1 MTTPERLVQFVPR
14 TLRNPILALVL
25 ASTTIVAG
33 CIGGSTGSDASHS
46 ATAPT
51 GGLLSQSWD
60 AISTA
65 ARADGSVTLVMWGGS
80 DQWNGMIDDHVA
92 PRLKELYG
100 VRVDRVPIA
109 DTPEAVTKILAE
121 KQTGAA
127 GSYDVVWI
135 NGENFRKLDEAGAL
149 FGPIQPALPSF
160 DAYYDE
166 TAFATDF
173 GYPTR
178 GYEAPWGRAQFT
190 MIYDSAKV
198 SEPPTTLDELRDWI
212 KANPGRFTYPAPGKP
227 GGARGDF
234 TGSAF
239 VRTVMLGLSE
249 DPDAYVGSYDPH
261 HENAWSKTY
270 AWLNDVEPYLWR
282 EGQTYP
288 QALSDLDRAFADGEV
303 WMTMDYSPTKAEA
316 QIKDGVFP
324 PTTRTFVFDSGTVS
338 NTHFLAIPFN
348 APHKAAALALID
360 FLESPEA
367 QLVKYDPAVNGDFPA
382 LDVRRLPHADRAK
395 FDAIELGESV
405 LPLDVLAAHALAEP
419 DSRYVTSLEQGW
431 LKNVL
436 EA

>member
-1 MTTPERLVQFVPR
+1 MS
-14 TLRNPILALVL
+14 LALRTPVL
-25 ASTTIVAG
+25 ALILSSTTIVAG
-33 CIGGSTGSDASHS
+33 CIGGSSNPSNDVHAAS
-46 ATAPT
+46 TPGDLT
-51 GGLLSQSWD
+51 SQPWEGI
-60 AISTA
+60 AAA
-65 ARADGSVTLVMWGGS
+65 ARAESTVTLVMWGGS
-80 DQWNGMIDDHVA
+80 ELWNGMIDDHVA
-92 PRLKELYG
+92 PRVKELYG
-100 VRVDRVPIA
+100 VSVHRVPIA

-127 GSYDVVWI
+127 GTYDVVWI

-160 DAYYDE
+160 ASYYDE
-166 TAFATDF
+166 EAFAADF

-198 SEPPTTLDELRDWI
+198 TDPPTTLDELQDWI

-239 VRTVMLGLSE
+239 VRTVMLAQSGSPE
-249 DPDAYVGSYDPH
+249 TYVGSYDPAR
-261 HENAWSKTY
+261 EDGWIATY
-270 AWLNDVEPYLWR
+270 EWLNDVEPYLWR
-282 EGQTYP
+282 DGKTYP
-288 QALSDLDRAFADGEV
+288 QALGDLDRAFADGEA

-316 QIKDGVFP
+316 QIKAGGFP

-360 FLESPEA
+360 HLESPGG

-382 LDVRRLPHADRAK
+382 LDVRLLSDDWRAK
-395 FDAIELGESV
+395 FERVDLGGSV
-405 LPLDVLAAHALAEP
+405 LPLDVLAAHALTEP
-419 DSRYVTSLEQGW
+419 DSRYVTDLEQGW
-431 LKNVL
+431 LENVL